1 MRLRRE
7 LQGGRKDYVQLRN
20 DAYMNELRYEE
31 SACEY
36 VCVCYMHIFPQLQF
50 NLLKQL
56 SATRR

>member
-20 DAYMNELRYEE
+20 DAYMNELRYEV

-36 VCVCYMHIFPQLQF
+36 VCVCVTCTYLHNCNSTF
-50 NLLKQL
+50 
-56 SATRR
+56 

>member
-20 DAYMNELRYEE
+20 DAYMNELRYEV
-31 SACEY
+31 SAC
-36 VCVCYMHIFPQLQF
+36 VCVCYMHIFAQLQF